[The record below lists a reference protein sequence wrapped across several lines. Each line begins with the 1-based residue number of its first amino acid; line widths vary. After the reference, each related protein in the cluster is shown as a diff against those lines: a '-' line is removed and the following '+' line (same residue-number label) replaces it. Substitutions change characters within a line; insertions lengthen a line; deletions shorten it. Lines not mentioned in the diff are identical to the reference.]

1 MSVPNKSEDKPKTT
15 EENKPTPEDVKPSPD
30 NPVQTSEDSVQKTAV
45 PASKKPIEKPVSQP
59 TDQDSTHPEQ
69 SPEKSDQ
76 PSDKTSQ
83 VDGVKSPQEQ
93 PVQPAKENKPKTKSV
108 RSKGTRSKNAPKTA
122 EASHDAPKA
131 SDASTKASKDA
142 PQADAS
148 ASPEKEAK
156 PEAATKDVQEAA
168 KDTQEEAAETDEDK
182 SADSDANNS
191 DEEQANEP
199 AATYVLRIL
208 SGPHEG
214 AEVTLQEQAIML
226 GKSDACDVILVD
238 ETLQDQH
245 ASFACKDGTVTC
257 TPAEGASVS
266 VNGTAITAATPV
278 QAFQPIICGATL
290 LAVGPNNV
298 VWPAISTAAKDST
311 ASEDPSGTPSEDMAQ
326 ELKEQED
333 SDDTNQV
340 EQKSWHLILW
350 IILGF
355 GFILGTYGWITYRNY
370 TRTPAIEKVVFPIMA
385 LRQSIE
391 KVLERHNVPQEFVKI
406 NVSGH
411 RFVLQCYV
419 VTREDQEK
427 LEEELHHLPYVN
439 FQSIHIYVQ
448 QRLVSKAQDIVSP
461 YQTLQVVPGN
471 QLDGISI
478 KGFLYS
484 IEDLPAIKRRMLT
497 EIPGLNSIETVL
509 SNSDEIYNLASN
521 LLSKYELKGLL
532 RVQVIRTG
540 IMITGHIQASD
551 EVRWKEAQKTLK
563 KTFDGI
569 CKVLSYVATVT
580 PSAVKKIFFPSPI
593 TTVSIPND
601 QLPWVDLQNG
611 DRYFE
616 GSILPSGYKIQSISK
631 KGIRLQKNDDV
642 TLFALSEL

>member
-1 MSVPNKSEDKPKTT
+1 MSVPNKSEDKQKTT
-15 EENKPTPEDVKPSPD
+15 EGNKPTLGDVKLSQA
-30 NPVQTSEDSVQKTAV
+30 NPVQTSEKLVQKTAV
-45 PASKKPIEKPVSQP
+45 PASEKTVEKPVSQP
-59 TDQDSTHPEQ
+59 TDQDSPHPEQ
-69 SPEKSDQ
+69 SQIQPDQ
-76 PSDKTSQ
+76 PSEKTAQ
-83 VDGVKSPQEQ
+83 VDGVKSPQDQ
-93 PVQPAKENKPKTKSV
+93 PVQLAKENTPKGKLV
-108 RSKGTRSKNAPKTA
+108 RSKVTRSKNATKTI
-122 EASHDAPKA
+122 EASEDV
-131 SDASTKASKDA
+131 
-142 PQADAS
+142 PQGNVS

-156 PEAATKDVQEAA
+156 PGAVKDAQDEAADADK
-168 KDTQEEAAETDEDK
+168 DK
-182 SADSDANNS
+182 SADLNAKKSN
-191 DEEQANEP
+191 EGQANEP

-238 ETLQDQH
+238 ETLRDQH
-245 ASFACKDGTVTC
+245 ASFACKNGTVTC
-257 TPAEGASVS
+257 TPAEGARVS

-278 QAFQPIICGATL
+278 QAFQPIVCGATL

-298 VWPAISTAAKDST
+298 VWPEISTTAKHAT
-311 ASEDPSGTPSEDMAQ
+311 TSEAPSGTHSEDMAQ
-326 ELKEQED
+326 ELNELD
-333 SDDTNQV
+333 NSDDTEQV
-340 EQKSWHLILW
+340 ERKSWHLMLW
-350 IILGF
+350 AIVGF
-355 GFILGTYGWITYRNY
+355 GFILGIYGWMAYRNN
-370 TRTPAIEKVVFPIMA
+370 TRPPAIDKVVFPIMA

-391 KVLERHNVPQEFVKI
+391 KVLERHHVNPNFIKI

-419 VTREDQEK
+419 GTREDQEK
-427 LEEELHHLPYVN
+427 LEDELHRLPYVN
-439 FQSIHIYVQ
+439 FQSIHVYVQ
-448 QRLVSKAQDIVSP
+448 QRLVAKAQDIVSP
-461 YQTLQVVPGN
+461 YQTLQVVPGKH
-471 QLDGISI
+471 LDGIVI

-484 IEDLPAIKRRMLT
+484 IEDLPTIKRRMLT

-509 SNSDEIYNLASN
+509 SNTDEIYKLASN

-551 EVRWKEAQKTLK
+551 EVRWQEAQKTLK
-563 KTFDGI
+563 KTFNGI

-601 QLPWVDLQNG
+601 QTPWVDLQNG

-642 TLFALSEL
+642 TLFALSEI

>member
-1 MSVPNKSEDKPKTT
+1 MSVPNKSEDKQKTT
-15 EENKPTPEDVKPSPD
+15 EGNKPTLEDVKLSQA
-30 NPVQTSEDSVQKTAV
+30 NSIQTSEKTV
-45 PASKKPIEKPVSQP
+45 EKPVSQP
-59 TDQDSTHPEQ
+59 TDQDSPNPEQ
-69 SPEKSDQ
+69 SQTKPDQ

-83 VDGVKSPQEQ
+83 VDGVTLPEEQ
-93 PVQPAKENKPKTKSV
+93 PVQLAKENTPKGQLV
-108 RSKGTRSKNAPKTA
+108 RSKVTRSKNATKTI
-122 EASHDAPKA
+122 KA
-131 SDASTKASKDA
+131 SEDV
-142 PQADAS
+142 PQGNVS

-156 PEAATKDVQEAA
+156 PGAVKDAQGEAADA
-168 KDTQEEAAETDEDK
+168 DEDK
-182 SADSDANNS
+182 SADLNAKKS
-191 DEEQANEP
+191 DEGQANEP

-238 ETLQDQH
+238 ETLRDQH
-245 ASFACKDGTVTC
+245 ASFACKNGTVTC
-257 TPAEGASVS
+257 TPAEGARVS
-266 VNGTAITAATPV
+266 VNGTAITAATTV
-278 QAFQPIICGATL
+278 QAFQPIVCGATL

-298 VWPAISTAAKDST
+298 VWPEISTAAKPAT
-311 ASEDPSGTPSEDMAQ
+311 TSEAPSGTHSGNMAQ
-326 ELKEQED
+326 ELKELENA
-333 SDDTNQV
+333 DDTEQV
-340 EQKSWHLILW
+340 ERKSWHLMLW
-350 IILGF
+350 AIVGFCFMLG
-355 GFILGTYGWITYRNY
+355 IYGWMAYRKN
-370 TRTPAIEKVVFPIMA
+370 TRTPTIDKVVFPIMA

-391 KVLERHNVPQEFVKI
+391 KVLERHHVNPNFIKI

-427 LEEELHHLPYVN
+427 LEDELHRLPYVN
-439 FQSIHIYVQ
+439 FQSIHVYVQ
-448 QRLVSKAQDIVSP
+448 QRLVAKAQDIVSP

-471 QLDGISI
+471 HLDGIVI

-484 IEDLPAIKRRMLT
+484 IEDLPTIKRRMLT

-509 SNSDEIYNLASN
+509 SNTDEVYKLASN

-551 EVRWKEAQKTLK
+551 EVRWQEAQKTLK
-563 KTFDGI
+563 KTFNGI

-601 QLPWVDLQNG
+601 QTPWVDLQNG

-642 TLFALSEL
+642 TLFALSEI